1 MPLSPPTSCSN
12 HFAPYVLDHQTHTAD
27 GVVRMFE
34 ANGSGP
40 AAGDLDGDGDLD
52 LVFGAYEGQDA
63 IFWNDGPTQ
72 WRKAPFSDGTFYRDV
87 RAASG
92 YLSGDPS
99 RVHFGLPADAQLL
112 RLEITWPDGEQTTV
126 TDIVPGERITIERK

>member
-1 MPLSPPTSCSN
+1 LVLPALLLPRPAAATTSPIIERMPLSPPTSCSN

-52 LVFGAYEGQDA
+52 LVFGAYEG
-63 IFWNDGPTQ
+63 
-72 WRKAPFSDGTFYRDV
+72 
-87 RAASG
+87 
-92 YLSGDPS
+92 
-99 RVHFGLPADAQLL
+99 
-112 RLEITWPDGEQTTV
+112 
-126 TDIVPGERITIERK
+126 